1 MSNNSLI
8 AAMFEEIKKRLSTI
22 EKEMGNNNTDQ
33 KPKEDT
39 PKQEERQKFVSAH
52 TFLNQIQRIIE
63 TSFQRKFDTT
73 NSEIQRTKSDITNS
87 IKQLETSIES
97 LKCFPKKKKKLIT
110 VDSFKTWKIGSIM
123 ILVLQFISIGGLM
136 IQNSRL
142 ADNDLKYRYINS
154 LQGIDSKGLRNME
167 TVFHIKRDK
176 EFINDIRKAV
186 ETYELN
192 IKKALKDKGNVI
204 YPEPANSPDESLPK

>member
-1 MSNNSLI
+1 
-8 AAMFEEIKKRLSTI
+8 
-22 EKEMGNNNTDQ
+22 
-33 KPKEDT
+33 
-39 PKQEERQKFVSAH
+39 
-52 TFLNQIQRIIE
+52 
-63 TSFQRKFDTT
+63 
-73 NSEIQRTKSDITNS
+73 
-87 IKQLETSIES
+87 
-97 LKCFPKKKKKLIT
+97 
-110 VDSFKTWKIGSIM
+110 M

-204 YPEPANSPDESLPK
+204 YPEPANSPDESLPR